1 MKKLKEAVRLYK
13 KQQAEDAKV
22 DRKRV
27 AKVKEKERE
36 AKARERNENRARKQ
50 REKEA
55 ATTRRLAE
63 QAERRIPTTSH
74 PVAPKSKK
82 RRRALG
88 DVDGNVARLPP
99 PQPPPKHT
107 TRGRQIKVPNFF

>member
-50 REKEA
+50 REK
-55 ATTRRLAE
+55 RL
-63 QAERRIPTTSH
+63 
-74 PVAPKSKK
+74 
-82 RRRALG
+82 
-88 DVDGNVARLPP
+88 
-99 PQPPPKHT
+99 QP
-107 TRGRQIKVPNFF
+107 REN